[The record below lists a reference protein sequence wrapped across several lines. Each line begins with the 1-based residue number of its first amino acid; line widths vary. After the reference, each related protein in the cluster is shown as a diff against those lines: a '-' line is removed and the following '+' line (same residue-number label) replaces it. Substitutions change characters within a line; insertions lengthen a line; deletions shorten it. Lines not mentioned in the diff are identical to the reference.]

1 MKKNQRYSD
10 PATPIS
16 TTDLCCFI
24 TAAVAMKTPLE
35 CSLSPLVGRS
45 PPFLSVPMVVVDK
58 TRVLTVMGSVV
69 GCNLL
74 LCRSPPFLS
83 VPMVVVDKTR
93 VLTVMGSVVGCN
105 WKPVSLT
112 CKTVDEFAF
121 ALLNCI
127 CIFVTSLFITF

>member
-24 TAAVAMKTPLE
+24 TAAVATKTPVE
-35 CSLSPLVGRS
+35 CSLTPLVGRS
-45 PPFLSVPMVVVDK
+45 PPFLSVPMLVVDK

-69 GCNLL
+69 G
-74 LCRSPPFLS
+74 SI
-83 VPMVVVDKTR
+83 
-93 VLTVMGSVVGCN
+93 
-105 WKPVSLT
+105 WIPVSLT
-112 CKTVDEFAF
+112 CKTADELAF

-127 CIFVTSLFITF
+127 CIFCGIFIHSILKPLHHLGTQT